1 MQKETRRTGL
11 AGLVLGVAL
20 GSIGTAS
27 PAADY
32 AIDPAHSFVEFRIKH
47 LGYSWLYGRFN
58 RFSGHFSYDADSPQ
72 ASTISV
78 SIDTASIDSNHAER
92 DKHLRG
98 SDFLDV
104 AKYPEATFESTKY
117 AGDAQGGTLEGMLTL
132 HGVTKPISIELEKLG
147 EGKDPWGGYRAGFI
161 GTTTLTRRDFGI
173 SYNLG
178 PASESM
184 ELELGIEGIRK

>member
-1 MQKETRRTGL
+1 MSKETRRTGL
-11 AGLVLGVAL
+11 SGLVLALAL
-20 GSIGTAS
+20 GSIAAAA

-32 AIDPAHSFVEFRIKH
+32 EIDSAHSFVEFRIKH

-58 RFSGHFSYDADSPQ
+58 TISGRFTYDADNPQ
-72 ASTISV
+72 ASAVSV
-78 SIDTASIDSNHAER
+78 SIDPASVDTNHAER

-104 AKYPEATFESTKY
+104 KNYPDATFESTRY
-117 AGDAQGGTLEGMLTL
+117 TGDANGGTLEGMLTL
-132 HGVTKPISIELEKLG
+132 HGVTKPISIALEKLG
-147 EGKDPWGGYRAGFI
+147 EGMDPWGGYRAGFV